1 MKELYLKFPFNIICK
16 IYFVTRS
23 IKETPEIDLFGIV
36 VLEEVFLSFL
46 RKLSTFASFLSAF
59 VVGVF
64 GADSFLLML
73 GVFRSDAFFSKV
85 GVFESY
91 LRSAI

>member
-23 IKETPEIDLFGIV
+23 INETPEIDLFGIV

-64 GADSFLLML
+64 GADSFLLMP
-73 GVFRSDAFFSKV
+73 GVFRSDAFFYKI
-85 GVFESY
+85 GDFESY

>member
-23 IKETPEIDLFGIV
+23 INETPEIDLFGIV

-46 RKLSTFASFLSAF
+46 RNLSTFASFLSAF
-59 VVGVF
+59 GVF

-73 GVFRSDAFFSKV
+73 GVFRSDAFFYKV
-85 GVFESY
+85 GDFESY